1 MDNKYNDSLISV
13 IIPVYNASDNLK
25 KCLDSLSGQ
34 KYRNLELLFIDDC
47 STDDSAAVIQRFM
60 KDPVNADLKIKFLQ
74 HSHNRGVAAAR
85 NTGLGY
91 ATGEC
96 IYYLDADDY
105 IADNALQLMHDEM
118 KQSNA
123 DIVGCEWFLS
133 FSKNERY
140 MVQPQVTNGKEL
152 FVKMCRGVMRWNLWL
167 FLVRRSLYEVNDIRF
182 TEGMNMGE
190 DMMVMMRLALC
201 SGKVSMLKIPL
212 YHYIQTKTDSLT
224 KNWAK
229 AYFEEITANVQMVED
244 YLKVNYPDNRF
255 AEELNF
261 LKLNIKLP
269 LLISFSTDDYRK
281 WQKWFPEANHSI
293 MNNMD
298 IAFRTRMIQWIADK
312 RQYWLLKL
320 YNLLVVKV
328 VYGIIYK

>member
-1 MDNKYNDSLISV
+1 MNYNDSLISV

-34 KYRNLELLFIDDC
+34 KYRDLELLFIDDC
-47 STDDSAAVIQRFM
+47 STDDSSTVIQRFIN
-60 KDPVNADLKIKFLQ
+60 DPVNADLKIEFLQ

-85 NTGLGY
+85 NTGLDH
-91 ATGEC
+91 ATGEY

-105 IADNALQLMHDEM
+105 IAEDALQLMYDEM
-118 KQSNA
+118 IRLKA
-123 DIVGCEWFLS
+123 DIVGCEWYLS

-140 MVQPQVTNGKEL
+140 MVQSQVANGKEL

-182 TEGMNMGE
+182 EEGMNMGE

-201 SGKVSMLKIPL
+201 SGKVSILKIPL
-212 YHYIQTKTDSLT
+212 YHYIQTKSDSLT

-229 AYFEEITANVQMVED
+229 AYFEQITANVQMVED

-269 LLISFSTDDYRK
+269 LLISLSTDDYKK
-281 WQKWFPEANHSI
+281 WQKWYPEANRSI
-293 MNNMD
+293 MNNTD
-298 IAFRTRMIQWIADK
+298 IAFRTRMIQFIAAK

-320 YNLLVVKV
+320 YNLLVVKL

>member
-1 MDNKYNDSLISV
+1 MHYIDSLISV

-25 KCLDSLSGQ
+25 KCMDSLSGQ

-47 STDDSAAVIQRFM
+47 STDDSVAVIQRFM
-60 KDPVNADLKIKFLQ
+60 KDPVNADLRIKFLQ
-74 HSHNRGVAAAR
+74 HSHNRGVATAR
-85 NTGLGY
+85 NTGLDH
-91 ATGEC
+91 ATGEY
-96 IYYLDADDY
+96 IYYVDADDY
-105 IADNALQLMHDEM
+105 IAEDALQLMHDEM

-201 SGKVSMLKIPL
+201 SGKVSILKMPL

-229 AYFEEITANVQMVED
+229 AYFEEITANVQIVED

-293 MNNMD
+293 MNNTD
-298 IAFRTRMIQWIADK
+298 IAFRTRMIQFIAAK
-312 RQYWLLKL
+312 RQYWLLKI
-320 YNLLVVKV
+320 YNFLIAKIF
-328 VYGIIYK
+328 YGVIYK